1 MKHQRIQVPSG
12 TTLLGP
18 GVERRVAT
26 IVRRGDDTH
35 LVPGTHVTMDELHQY
50 QLLGRRLQARA
61 LAAALTGLA
70 RALVWPVRRL
80 VAGFRRAH
88 REGVAIRQ
96 LGALDDHLLADIG
109 LSRSQIPAAV
119 AGLLDRPAEPT
130 PAAPVATLTPRPGRT
145 ATGADATRREA
156 A

>member
-1 MKHQRIQVPSG
+1 MNVQPNQVPSG

-26 IVRRGDDTH
+26 IVRRGEDAH
-35 LVPGTHVTMDELHQY
+35 LVPGTHVTMDELHRY

-61 LAAALTGLA
+61 TAAALAGLA

-80 VAGFRRAH
+80 VAGFRRAR

-119 AGLLDRPAEPT
+119 AGLLDRPAAPA
-130 PAAPVATLTPRPGRT
+130 PAAPVATLTPRSGRT
-145 ATGADATRREA
+145 ATDAGGTRREA